1 MAKQKIIVI
10 SGTMIV
16 TAVIAVLLVA
26 RLTQNGKLV
35 SQSNGSYLP
44 VNPKTAIPEIADNL
58 VDSDKFSFTMY
69 QSIQDAEKLFYIGW
83 EGNNTAFVLKRYD
96 IPSKQLTNLTNSD
109 SSIHKIAYP
118 GGNRIYLSKYT
129 SKNKLYDLYS
139 YDLLNQQLTNIT
151 NSENYSE
158 IIIGYTNEYVLL
170 DIANLA
176 TNADPKHNKYSIYKT
191 SNNTFTTFLDTTNTV
206 HGMEINGN
214 KIVWSEGKNGNS
226 DIFMYDIVTGHTS
239 TICDDPS
246 NQEYPDISG
255 DYIVWCDHRNDYH
268 DYGKPRSKKDGT
280 NSGDIYA
287 HRISTG
293 ETFPVEN
300 TNDSSIYP
308 QISGS
313 IATWHMSKKGS
324 VGELATIMVADLSIP
339 KITPI
344 PASSQISHK
353 YPPLIDGDLVVWMDM
368 RQYKLGKTNIYGY
381 RISSRTEIQLT
392 NTNGRD
398 KIEWLS
404 SPYLVYNHNTDIKNQ
419 DGRGD
424 LHIIKIR

>member
-44 VNPKTAIPEIADNL
+44 VNSKMAISEISDDP
-58 VDSDKFSFTMY
+58 VDSDKFSFVMY
-69 QSIQDAEKLFYIGW
+69 QEMQNTGKLFYIGW
-83 EGNNTAFVLKRYD
+83 EGNSTAFVLKRYD
-96 IPSKQLTNLTNSD
+96 IPSKQLTNLANSD

-118 GGNRIYLSKYT
+118 GGNRLYLSKCT
-129 SKNKLYDLYS
+129 SKSKLYDLFS
-139 YDLLNQQLTNIT
+139 YDLTSQQLTNIT
-151 NSENYSE
+151 NSDNYSE
-158 IIIGYTNEYVLL
+158 IIIGYTNEYILL
-170 DIANLA
+170 DAADLVP
-176 TNADPKHNKYSIYKT
+176 NADPKHIKYSIYKIGD
-191 SNNTFTTFLDTTNTV
+191 NTITTFLDTTNTV

-214 KIVWSEGKNGNS
+214 KIVWSEEKNGSS

-239 TICDDPS
+239 TICDDLS

-255 DYIVWCDHRNDYH
+255 DYVVWCDHRNDYH
-268 DYGKPRSKKDGT
+268 DYGKLRSKKDGT
-280 NSGDIYA
+280 NFGDIYA
-287 HRISTG
+287 YRISTG
-293 ETFPVEN
+293 ETFPIEN

-308 QISGS
+308 QISDN
-313 IATWHMSKKGS
+313 IVTWHMSKKGS
-324 VGELATIMVADLSIP
+324 VGEPATIMVADLSTP

-381 RISSRTEIQLT
+381 RISTGTETQLT
-392 NTNGRD
+392 STNGGD

-404 SPYLVYNHNTDIKNQ
+404 FPYLVYNHNNDIKNQ
-419 DGRGD
+419 DGKGD
-424 LHIIKIR
+424 LRIIKIR